1 MYKPITF
8 MQPFP
13 KKENAPDFSNPAVQQ
28 TFVQDTQDVKNLMQK
43 ELDVNQAEQVLL
55 KQRILLMKTFVN
67 DIPSSDPQYSMLL
80 LQVQM
85 DQIEMDELK
94 NRELILIEKLSRT

>member
-1 MYKPITF
+1 

-13 KKENAPDFSNPAVQQ
+13 KKENAPDFSKPEIQQ
-28 TFVQDTQDVKNLMQK
+28 AFVQSAQDSKSLMQK
-43 ELDVNQAEQVLL
+43 ELDVNREEQVLL
-55 KQRILLMKTFVN
+55 KQRISLMKTFVN

-94 NRELILIEKLSRT
+94 NREILLIQQLSD

>member
-1 MYKPITF
+1 ML
-8 MQPFP
+8 PFQ
-13 KKENAPDFSNPAVQQ
+13 KKENTPDFSKSEAQQ
-28 TFVQDTQDVKNLMQK
+28 AYVQDAKDAKALMQK
-43 ELDVNQAEQVLL
+43 ELDINQAEQVLL
-55 KQRILLMKTFVN
+55 KQRISLMKTFVN

-94 NRELILIEKLSRT
+94 NRELLLIHKLSK

>member
-1 MYKPITF
+1 ML
-8 MQPFP
+8 PFS
-13 KKENAPDFSNPAVQQ
+13 KKENTPDFSKPEVQQ
-28 TFVQDTQDVKNLMQK
+28 AYVHDAQDSKSLMQK

-55 KQRILLMKTFVN
+55 KQRIALMKTLVN
-67 DIPSSDPQYSMLL
+67 DLPSSDPQYSMLL

-94 NRELILIEKLSRT
+94 NREILLIQQLSD

>member
-1 MYKPITF
+1 
-8 MQPFP
+8 MQPFQ
-13 KKENAPDFSNPAVQQ
+13 KKENAPDFSKAEVRQA
-28 TFVQDTQDVKNLMQK
+28 FVQDTSDSKALMQK

-55 KQRILLMKTFVN
+55 KQRIAIMKSFVN
-67 DIPSSDPQYSMLL
+67 DIPSSDPQYSMML

-94 NRELILIEKLSRT
+94 NREILLIQQLSD